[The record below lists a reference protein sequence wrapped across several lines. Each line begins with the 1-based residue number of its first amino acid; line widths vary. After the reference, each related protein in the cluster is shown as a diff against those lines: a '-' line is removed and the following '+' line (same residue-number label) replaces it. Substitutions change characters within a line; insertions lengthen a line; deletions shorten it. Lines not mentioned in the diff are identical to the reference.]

1 MNQVYFKFIHCKDYV
16 EAWQGDI
23 FFGKFVT
30 ESDAIIHMVMNSSW
44 FVLERELK

>member
-1 MNQVYFKFIHCKDYV
+1 MNHVYFKFIHCKDCV
-16 EAWQGDI
+16 EAWHKDE

-30 ESDAIIHMVMNSSW
+30 ESDAIVYMIMNSPL